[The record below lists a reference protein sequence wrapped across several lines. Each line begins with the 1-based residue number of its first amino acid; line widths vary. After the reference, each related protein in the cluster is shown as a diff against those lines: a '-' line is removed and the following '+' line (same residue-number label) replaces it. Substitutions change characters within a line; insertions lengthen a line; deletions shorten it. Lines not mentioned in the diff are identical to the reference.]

1 MNKTVFMFSG
11 QGAQYTGMGKDL
23 CENFTVANEVYE
35 KASTLLG
42 YDVLELSKTGTME
55 QISVTSVSQPL
66 IYTLSMAAFE
76 VLKSN
81 GILPHAV
88 AGFSLGECSAL
99 TAAGAMTLETGL
111 TVIKERAA
119 AMQKAAENASGAMYA
134 ILGAEQSDIEAICA
148 STEGYVIPVNYNCP
162 GQIVIAGEAISA
174 ENAAKSL
181 AEKGAK
187 AIRLAVNS
195 AFHSSMM
202 QSASEEFFDKI
213 KDFSFNAPNVPVYS
227 NVTGGLLTSSNIPEY
242 LRTQM
247 ISPVRFIDEMAAMNA
262 GGYTRFIELGPGKT
276 LCGFIRK
283 TLKGAEFANV
293 EDKKTLEKTL
303 KSLEFKV

>member
-1 MNKTVFMFSG
+1 MIKTVFMFSG

-23 CENFTVANEVYE
+23 CENFNVANEVYK
-35 KASTLLG
+35 KASTILG
-42 YDVLELSKTGTME
+42 FDVLKLSTTGTME

-66 IYTLSMAAFE
+66 IYTLSMAAYE
-76 VLKSN
+76 VLKTN
-81 GILPHAV
+81 GILPNAV

-119 AMQKAAENASGAMYA
+119 AMQRAAENASGAMYA

-162 GQIVIAGEAISA
+162 GQIVIAGEASSA
-174 ENAAKSL
+174 ENAAKALSQN
-181 AEKGAK
+181 GAK
-187 AIRLAVNS
+187 AIKLAVNS
-195 AFHSSMM
+195 AFHSAMM
-202 QSASEEFFDKI
+202 QTASEEFFDKI
-213 KDFSFNAPNVPVYS
+213 KDFRFDAPTVPVYS
-227 NVTGGLLTSSNIPEY
+227 NATGGLLTTSNTPEY
-242 LRTQM
+242 LKTQM
-247 ISPVRFIDEMAAMNA
+247 TSPVRFIDEMAAMNA
-262 GGYTRFIELGPGKT
+262 DGYTRFLELGPGKT

-293 EDKKTLEKTL
+293 EDKKTFESL
-303 KSLEFKV
+303 KFRV